1 MNIKQK
7 LAQII
12 DDWPFIIVTTLI
24 TVWALFADDIRQLS
38 SNPTGDPV
46 FYILILICFGVF
58 VLELL
63 VSSYSLRDYFLG
75 FYFWLDLISTLT
87 LLLDVGWINE
97 AVFGTGDSQTNVALS
112 GAGIARAARASK
124 IGSRAGR
131 IVRILRLIRLI
142 RIVKLYKASEKM
154 QAMEKK

>member
-1 MNIKQK
+1 M
-7 LAQII
+7 
-12 DDWPFIIVTTLI
+12 
-24 TVWALFADDIRQLS
+24 
-38 SNPTGDPV
+38 
-46 FYILILICFGVF
+46 
-58 VLELL
+58 
-63 VSSYSLRDYFLG
+63 G
-75 FYFWLDLISTLT
+75 FYFWLDFISTLT
-87 LLLDVGWINE
+87 LLLDVGWIND

-154 QAMEKK
+154 